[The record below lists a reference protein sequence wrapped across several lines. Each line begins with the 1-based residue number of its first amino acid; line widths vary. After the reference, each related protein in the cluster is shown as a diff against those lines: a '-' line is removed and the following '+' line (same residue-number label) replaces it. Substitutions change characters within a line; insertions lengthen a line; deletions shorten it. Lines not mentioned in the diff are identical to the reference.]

1 VSVLEAEVARKEAA
15 LRDAAGDRGGFF
27 APVSGEEGEREVL
40 GEREVSCWVVW

>member
-1 VSVLEAEVARKEAA
+1 VLEAEVARNGAA

-40 GEREVSCWVVW
+40 GRREGGCECVW